1 MKKNIKRLA
10 ITVVILLALIG
21 ATGITAFAAGYINWG
36 GTADYHLTLEHLD
49 GLENGIGI
57 LQADKQD
64 LIAERDNLITEYE
77 QVVAENESIGRDNEQ
92 LNNKVL
98 DLENKINSLEQDIIA
113 LERRIADGQTT
124 RDQLDQAEKDMQH
137 IEERSREVLEGLG
150 NE

>member
-21 ATGITAFAAGYINWG
+21 AGGITAFAAGYIQWG
-36 GTADYHLTLEHLD
+36 GTADYELTLEHLD
-49 GLENGIGI
+49 GLENGIGN
-57 LQADKQD
+57 LQTDKQD
-64 LIAERDNLITEYE
+64 LIIERDNLVTEYE
-77 QVVAENESIGRDNEQ
+77 QLVSEHENTYRENEQ
-92 LNNKVL
+92 LNNRVL
-98 DLENKINSLEQDIIA
+98 DLQNQINSLEQDILA